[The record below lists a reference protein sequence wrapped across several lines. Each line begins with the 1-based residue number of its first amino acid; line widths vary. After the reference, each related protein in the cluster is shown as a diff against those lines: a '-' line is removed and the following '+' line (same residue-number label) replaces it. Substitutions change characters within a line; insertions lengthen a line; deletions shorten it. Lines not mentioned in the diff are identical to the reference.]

1 MTAIQHKVIKPELGQ
16 RVFFC
21 GDVHGDK
28 VSLEK
33 QLEKVG
39 FVETQDILIFTGD
52 LIDRG
57 DYSAALIEFA
67 TGTPGVHSV
76 IGNHESLFLHGL
88 HDPLT
93 RSIHTAANVG
103 GGWIEQYSQ
112 SELEGLAELVQ
123 RTMSIAITVET
134 KQYKIGVV
142 HASAPNDWQKIVNGS
157 SLHEE
162 QWLWSRG
169 QFENALA
176 GENHVVTGVDAVIHG
191 HVANTLLVSGNH
203 IWIDTQYHMG
213 ELTIIEASRVL
224 DCVRKQPEMVDSILE
239 ERRLKTLDELS
250 KLDQELDLG
259 Y

>member
-1 MTAIQHKVIKPELGQ
+1 MVTIQHKVIKPEPGQ

-33 QLEKVG
+33 QLEKIG
-39 FVETQDILIFTGD
+39 FVERQDILIFTGD

-57 DYSAALIEFA
+57 DHSAELIKFA
-67 TGTPGVHSV
+67 TCTPGIYSV

-88 HDPLT
+88 QDPLT
-93 RSIHTAANVG
+93 RSIHTGANVG

-112 SELEGLAELVQ
+112 SDLEGLAELIQ
-123 RTMSIAITVET
+123 NNMSISLTVET
-134 KQYKIGVV
+134 EQYKIGVV

-169 QFENALA
+169 QFEDALA
-176 GENHVVTGVDAVIHG
+176 GKIHVVTGVDAVVHG
-191 HVANTLLVSGNH
+191 HVANTLVASGNH
-203 IWIDTQYHMG
+203 VWIDTQYHTG
-213 ELTIIEASRVL
+213 ELTIIEASRIL
-224 DCVRKQPEMVDSILE
+224 DCVRNKTEMVDSTVE
-239 ERRLKTLDELS
+239 EDRLKMLGELS